1 MQTALETA
9 PGRLTPPSREGR
21 RGGDPRLGRGVIT
34 MTLVI
39 GKEKPPLP
47 LRTAGVGIKV
57 SRPKRVKASRGK
69 RNRWRNAS
77 PERFLPPPPP
87 FERRPADLLSRSW
100 NKISVNRLDSAK
112 IPPSSGST
120 GTVFPRDVFRLS
132 LWTITTEP
140 ADRIS
145 LILKYCP
152 LGNVTR
158 SRKFPSAGISSNAL
172 L

>member
-77 PERFLPPPPP
+77 PERFLPPSPP

-112 IPPSSGST
+112 IPLVPRGRSSHGTFFGCHSGLSPPSLPIGL
-120 GTVFPRDVFRLS
+120 V
-132 LWTITTEP
+132 
-140 ADRIS
+140 
-145 LILKYCP
+145 
-152 LGNVTR
+152 
-158 SRKFPSAGISSNAL
+158 
-172 L
+172 